1 MESNITQ
8 ETSTTEWDFRSF
20 RLNCFHI
27 SYLIQ
32 IMLVWCS
39 IGACNLS
46 AWRGELL
53 FMYLVAASFSECLRG
68 LELLVT
74 MKKEE
79 FSACTKSCLF
89 AAVLKLYNLFSTE
102 NRSLSKCRGR
112 TCLSECL

>member
-53 FMYLVAASFSECLRG
+53 FMYLVAASFSECLRKWVG
-68 LELLVT
+68 T
-74 MKKEE
+74 SCHDEE
-79 FSACTKSCLF
+79 
-89 AAVLKLYNLFSTE
+89 
-102 NRSLSKCRGR
+102 GR
-112 TCLSECL
+112 IFCMH